1 MESKDEG
8 IAREDDG
15 DGIYARYQDLLEQET
30 DVAGALRAHASLAS
44 YAIANH
50 ALVTHRVAG
59 DRLSQRLRNIELE
72 RVLIEGVIAR
82 RFKEGRASLTGGNKN
97 IDID

>member
-1 MESKDEG
+1 MGSKGEG

-15 DGIYARYQDLLEQET
+15 DGIYVRYQDLLEQET
-30 DVAGALRAHASLAS
+30 DVAGALRAHASFAS

-72 RVLIEGVIAR
+72 RVLVEGVIAR
-82 RFKEGRASLTGGNKN
+82 RFKEGRASLVGGNKN
-97 IDID
+97 IDLD